1 MSICFVFVC
10 LIWLFFILFWVILEV
25 ESRAFYFILGGRLQR
40 KRADMKKWGDEWDWG
55 VRYETHKG
63 AIKN

>member
-1 MSICFVFVC
+1 MFDLVV
-10 LIWLFFILFWVILEV
+10 
-25 ESRAFYFILGGRLQR
+25 FYFILGGRLQR